1 MVSAMSLP
9 RLTLALFVALQA
21 ADGAITYAAVG
32 LFGPSAEANQLLVTW
47 MGITG
52 LGPTLLGAKLIACG
66 CGVVLYKYGVNRILA
81 FLTAAY
87 MLFAVVP
94 WLQTL
99 AAMPLV

>member
-1 MVSAMSLP
+1 MILALSLP
-9 RLTLALFVALQA
+9 RLTLALFMALQA

-32 LFGPSAEANQLLVTW
+32 LFGPSAEANPLLVIW

-52 LGPTLLGAKLIACG
+52 FGPTLLGAKLLACG
-66 CGVVLYKYGVNRILA
+66 CGVVLYKYRANRILA
-81 FLTAAY
+81 CLTAAY
-87 MLFAVVP
+87 LVFAVVP